1 MSIISHDGS
10 LARETNV
17 LPFMLQCL
25 KNMPE
30 VSGVV
35 DSSGV
40 YDDPVLPIDVP
51 LGFNP
56 ANVQV
61 NVNSGRCGAA
71 QTPD

>member
-1 MSIISHDGS
+1 
-10 LARETNV
+10 
-17 LPFMLQCL
+17 
-25 KNMPE
+25 MPE
-30 VSGVV
+30 MSGVV

-40 YDDPVLPIDVP
+40 CDDPVLPIDVP

-61 NVNSGRCGAA
+61 NIMCGRCGAE